1 MINCIYPS
9 NSASTAYQK
18 GCRCDRCL
26 SKMHEYQKTE
36 KYKNYRILYETTQRK
51 KQNKIQKENYIKN
64 KLKYQKS
71 DKGKAKRLEWRQ
83 SERGRAI
90 RNAINGK
97 RRSKM
102 KCDVNLQENEEIVLM
117 YQKCKDLTK
126 ITGIEHEVDH
136 IIPITKGGLHHPSN
150 LQILTGDE
158 NRKKGS
164 KILN

>member
-1 MINCIYPS
+1 
-9 NSASTAYQK
+9 
-18 GCRCDRCL
+18 
-26 SKMHEYQKTE
+26 
-36 KYKNYRILYETTQRK
+36 
-51 KQNKIQKENYIKN
+51 
-64 KLKYQKS
+64 
-71 DKGKAKRLEWRQ
+71 
-83 SERGRAI
+83 
-90 RNAINGK
+90 
-97 RRSKM
+97 M